1 MGIDGFDI
9 VITGYIGNAD
19 NDVTANSVTKLSKWL
34 QDGNTTTLFTKGR
47 YGLRLDNAPQW
58 NVVPTATYGFHIR
71 SVKFQYIGENKDLVK
86 ITISMA
92 LGGDI
97 ATAI

>member
-34 QDGNTTTLFTKGR
+34 QDGNTTTLFLSLISANSKT
-47 YGLRLDNAPQW
+47 D
-58 NVVPTATYGFHIR
+58 
-71 SVKFQYIGENKDLVK
+71 DLGPP
-86 ITISMA
+86 
-92 LGGDI
+92 L
-97 ATAI
+97 